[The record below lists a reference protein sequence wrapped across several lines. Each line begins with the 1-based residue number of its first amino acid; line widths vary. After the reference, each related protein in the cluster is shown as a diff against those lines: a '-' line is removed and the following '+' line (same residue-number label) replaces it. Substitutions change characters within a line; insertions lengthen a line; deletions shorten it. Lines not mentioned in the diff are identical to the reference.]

1 MNSLKYIGGFFL
13 MSFSVFSSYSQ
24 TCCSGGVPLSNNIG
38 LPILDK
44 GTFQFGVTYDYNR
57 LNTLKEETRKLAS
70 NLRLRET
77 HSVLLNMGYTITNNL
92 SVEALFTW
100 VNQKRVIQSN
110 NTKSEASGFGDA
122 IVLSRYRIFS
132 NESTEV
138 LLGAGIKLP
147 TGATDKKNELG
158 VQLNADLQPGSNTYD
173 GVYMVSFSKRLAF
186 RKSMS
191 FSSRV
196 TYRATG
202 VNTNYQVSSRY
213 KFGNEFLS
221 HFTVSDQLFLFN
233 QVLNPSLSF
242 KYRQVEKDQINSSK
256 ISNTGG
262 QWVFLIPSVSL
273 NISPKTQFIVNAELP
288 TYSKV
293 EGIQLTPTYRL
304 SVGVAVQLS
313 KTNKTYNKI
322 N

>member
-1 MNSLKYIGGFFL
+1 MNSLKYISGFFI
-13 MSFSVFSSYSQ
+13 MSFSIFSSYSQ
-24 TCCSGGVPLSNNIG
+24 TCCSGGVPLSNHIG

-44 GTFQFGVTYDYNR
+44 GAFQFGVTYDYNR

-77 HSVLLNMGYTITNNL
+77 HSVLLNMGYTITDKL
-92 SVEALFTW
+92 SVETLFTW
-100 VNQKRVIQSN
+100 VSQKRVIQSN

-132 NESTEV
+132 NENSEI

-147 TGATDKKNELG
+147 TGATDIKNELG
-158 VQLNADLQPGSNTYD
+158 VQLNADLQPGSDTYD
-173 GVYMVSFSKRLAF
+173 GVYMISFSKRLTW

-196 TYRATG
+196 TYRSTG
-202 VNTNYQVSSRY
+202 VNTSYQVSSHY

-221 HFTVSDQLFLFN
+221 HFTVSDQLFLLN
-233 QVLNPSLSF
+233 QIVNPSLSF
-242 KYRQVEKDQINSSK
+242 KYRHAEKDQINNSR

-262 QWVFLIPSVSL
+262 QWVFLIPSISV

-288 TYSKV
+288 IYSRV

-304 SVGVAVQLS
+304 SFGVAVQLS
-313 KTNKTYNKI
+313 KKNKTLNKI